1 MENIIIRVIKPSDGK
16 KDNTAELET
25 LRKAVKSLQAE
36 NAMLRQSNIDLQK
49 ENKELIQLLDTLEVV
64 CAGLSN
70 KITGISNIINC

>member
-1 MENIIIRVIKPSDGK
+1 MENIIIRVVKPSDEK
-16 KDNTAELET
+16 KDNTVELEK
-25 LRKAVKSLQAE
+25 LVKSLQAE